1 MDNRLALVCL
11 VVIAVLIAGIMV
23 ETYWDCRLLQ
33 RGSIT
38 ECMPPRGQAATPR
51 LGVSPTLR

>member
-1 MDNRLALVCL
+1 MDNRIAAFCL
-11 VVIAVLIAGIMV
+11 VVIALLIAGIMV

-38 ECMPPRGQAATPR
+38 ECMPPRGHAATPR
-51 LGVSPTLR
+51 LSVTPKLR